1 MSDTLTRRSVLAGV
15 AAAGTVLS
23 GCGRIDSKTPAPQL
37 LDLADGFSRHVQRL
51 LLSGRPLVRELPAA
65 QISPSFPV
73 TGTSM
78 PPGEAYQGLLASA
91 FGDWSLRV
99 DGLVDRPVALTLAQ
113 LRALPARTQVTLH
126 QCDEGWSAVAQWTGV
141 QLSRVLELSG
151 LKKNARYCVFHCLD
165 IAPLDGNY
173 YYESLDLLD
182 AMHPQTILAYGM
194 NGQSLPVEHG
204 APLRLRVELQ
214 IGYKNAKYVDRIEVV
229 DSLQSIGK
237 GRGGWWEDFDHA
249 LWYAGQ

>member
-1 MSDTLTRRSVLAGV
+1 MSDTITRRSILGGV
-15 AAAGTVLS
+15 AAAGAVLG
-23 GCGRIDSKTPAPQL
+23 GCGRIDSKSPAPQL

-65 QISPSFPV
+65 QISRSFPV
-73 TGTSM
+73 TGTAM
-78 PPGEAYQGLLASA
+78 PPGEDYQRLLANE
-91 FGDWSLRV
+91 FRDWSLRV
-99 DGLVDRPVALTLAQ
+99 DGLVDRPIALTLAQ
-113 LRALPARTQVTLH
+113 LQSLPARTQVTLH

-194 NGQSLPVEHG
+194 NGKSLPVEHG

-229 DSLQSIGK
+229 DSLQPIGK
-237 GRGGWWEDFDHA
+237 GCGGWWEDFDHA
-249 LWYAGQ
+249 IWYAGQ

>member
-1 MSDTLTRRSVLAGV
+1 MSDTITRRSMLGGV
-15 AAAGTVLS
+15 AAAGTVLG
-23 GCGRIDSKTPAPQL
+23 GCGRIDSKAPAHQL

-65 QISPSFPV
+65 QISPSFPI

-78 PPGEAYQGLLASA
+78 PPGEDYQRLLANA
-91 FGDWSLRV
+91 FRDWSLRV
-99 DGLVDRPVALTLAQ
+99 DGLVDRPIALSLAQ
-113 LRALPARTQVTLH
+113 LQALPARTQVTLH

-151 LKKNARYCVFHCLD
+151 LKKSARYCVFHCLD
-165 IAPLDGNY
+165 IAPLDGNF
-173 YYESLDLLD
+173 YYESLDMLD

-194 NGQSLPVEHG
+194 NGKSLPVEHG

-229 DSLQSIGK
+229 DSLQPIGK

-249 LWYAGQ
+249 IWYAGQ